1 MCKHEMRSSPRV
13 TGDVVLRDYTGY
25 WSTVVE
31 LRLSRGEGRTLIYY
45 THSIE
50 NCWHKIQIKQMTF
63 VHFARYNQPT
73 CFEVFHLRRGW
84 TPRMTDPQAFDLT
97 HI

>member
-1 MCKHEMRSSPRV
+1 MRSSPRV

-31 LRLSRGEGRTLIYY
+31 LRLRRGEGRTLIYY

-50 NCWHKIQIKQMTF
+50 KLL
-63 VHFARYNQPT
+63 A
-73 CFEVFHLRRGW
+73 
-84 TPRMTDPQAFDLT
+84 
-97 HI
+97 